1 MYGSVLN
8 TSLTSNEKK
17 VGPFFFPHKYTMLVE
32 VSVTLVRHFRLAQ
45 KSWTEND
52 IQKIIILEN
61 LINLKKVSSVCH
73 LEISG
78 SSTIPIAQFRKLLC

>member
-45 KSWTEND
+45 KSWTEID

>member
-78 SSTIPIAQFRKLLC
+78 SSTIPIAQFR